1 MVKKPKYWKNLVGEW
16 PRSWKT
22 TADRDASIKRLRLLR
37 AIIGDN
43 QGEFSKRLGLDHSQ
57 WSRHENGYPIPRE
70 VAWLIHDTFPGM
82 SIEWLW
88 FGSTASLSPKYRD
101 AIALETKRLAERDRI
116 EAEFQ
121 QAKAKLEAFD
131 AKAKKR

>member
-1 MVKKPKYWKNLVGEW
+1 MVKKPKYWKNLVGDW

-22 TADRDASIKRLRLLR
+22 DADRDAFIRRLQILR
-37 AIIGDN
+37 AITGDN
-43 QGEFSKRLGLDHSQ
+43 QTEFSKRFGLEHGR
-57 WSRHENGYPIPRE
+57 WSRYETGYPIPRE
-70 VAWLIHDTFPGM
+70 LAWLIHDKFPGM

-101 AIALETKRLAERDRI
+101 AIALETKRLEDRNRI